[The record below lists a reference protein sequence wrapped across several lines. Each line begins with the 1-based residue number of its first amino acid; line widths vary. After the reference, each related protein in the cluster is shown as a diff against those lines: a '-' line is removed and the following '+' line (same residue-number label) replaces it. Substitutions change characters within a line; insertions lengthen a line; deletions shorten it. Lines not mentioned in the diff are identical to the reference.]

1 MKFSKR
7 SNQFG
12 EGIFSKLLEIKNQKL
27 ADGEPIIDL
36 SVGTPNIPPADHII
50 HAMCSADSDK
60 NSYIYSI
67 SDLSELLEAVSLW
80 YKNRYRGFDPTEVC
94 SLLGTQEGFAYLS
107 MQ

>member
-36 SVGTPNIPPADHII
+36 SVGTLTFPGR
-50 HAMCSADSDK
+50 
-60 NSYIYSI
+60 SYYSCYV
-67 SDLSELLEAVSLW
+67 LCCF
-80 YKNRYRGFDPTEVC
+80 G
-94 SLLGTQEGFAYLS
+94 
-107 MQ
+107 